1 MQRSN
6 KIIRAHWVTIAWV
19 GGLIVL
25 LSYFVSPAFSVLRSP
40 QSEVFEQ
47 AWQTV
52 KDNFYDSKFNGVD
65 WQATRRKYQPLA
77 AKAQSRAAL
86 SEVINQMLAEL
97 KTSHTRFYTQDEP
110 AYYQLAGIFKSSIQ
124 TKLKSF
130 LPNGIEYTGIGVF
143 TREANSKTFIRAILD
158 NSPAAKAGLKVGDQ
172 VLSVDNQPF
181 HPIQSFENK
190 MGQTVQMQ
198 IQRTANPA
206 TVQTIVVTPQ
216 KFDPSRMF
224 LDAMKASAEVIER
237 NGQKIGYIHVW
248 SYADP
253 IYQEQLAQELTY
265 DRLKNTDAL
274 IWDLREG
281 WGGASPNYL
290 GLFTAAVP
298 AVTLIDREG
307 DRRQLDGRWTKPV
320 VMLVNQGSRSGKEI
334 LAYGFRKYRV
344 GAIVGSETAGAVV
357 AGRAFV
363 MKDGSLLYLA
373 VADVLVDGDRLEG
386 KGIKPDVE
394 VPFTAEYTQGAD
406 PQKERA
412 IQVAIESVRS
422 GGTK

>member
-47 AWQTV
+47 TWQTV

-124 TKLKSF
+124 TKLRSF

-181 HPIQSFENK
+181 RPIQSFENK

-216 KFDPSRMF
+216 KLDPSRMF

>member
-181 HPIQSFENK
+181 RPIQSFENK

-216 KFDPSRMF
+216 KLDPSRMF

>member
-124 TKLKSF
+124 TKLRSF

-172 VLSVDNQPF
+172 MLSVDNQPF
-181 HPIQSFENK
+181 RPIQSFENK

-216 KFDPSRMF
+216 KLDPSRMF

>member
-47 AWQTV
+47 TWQTV

-181 HPIQSFENK
+181 RPIQSFENK

-216 KFDPSRMF
+216 KLDPSRMF